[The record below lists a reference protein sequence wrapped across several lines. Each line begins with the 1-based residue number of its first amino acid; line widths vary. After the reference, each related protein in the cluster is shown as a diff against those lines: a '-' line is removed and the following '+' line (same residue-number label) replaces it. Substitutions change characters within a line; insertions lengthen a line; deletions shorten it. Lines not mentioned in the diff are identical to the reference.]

1 MACGL
6 YKMIMIQKP
15 QRIQPGDSGFGFLLP
30 INPPKIATLLL
41 HGVKQDGKVC
51 IAKANVRKIER
62 DCSLRIRSQPHGLRH
77 LCIALLE
84 RLDSGCRV

>member
-30 INPPKIATLLL
+30 INPPKIDTLLL
-41 HGVKQDGKVC
+41 HGVKQDGKVFC
-51 IAKANVRKIER
+51 TDTIAVYCRFFAGV
-62 DCSLRIRSQPHGLRH
+62 
-77 LCIALLE
+77 
-84 RLDSGCRV
+84 SGEI